1 MLMSCQRANTF
12 TKIFI
17 QLRTMSNYV
26 CLAIYELRH
35 TFFKTAEEYTESS
48 KENSLVLKILISG
61 ST

>member
-1 MLMSCQRANTF
+1 
-12 TKIFI
+12 
-17 QLRTMSNYV
+17 MSNYV